1 MREGRLNVGHR
12 PFGRIQTRALFDRAM
27 TVQVTR
33 RVVGRVR
40 ISVVKSAAPATGVA
54 AADVGGN
61 GSVVVVVVI
70 RGAVLAGGQVGGAEV
85 LAQVAGTV

>member
-1 MREGRLNVGHR
+1 MGEGRLNVGHR

-33 RVVGRVR
+33 RVVGRVH

-61 GSVVVVVVI
+61 GSVVVVVI
-70 RGAVLAGGQVGGAEV
+70 WGAVLAGGQVGGAEV